1 MKKPIIITIIAIAVL
16 LFSADS
22 YAQRIARHDGAVSNH
37 SVSVQII
44 GAEYAYEQ
52 SFGGNFTLI
61 GRAGLMPV
69 GLDYYKDAVNFNAS
83 FTSALGVTLEPR
95 FYTSMQRRMMMG
107 RPSYNNASDFVG
119 LKTSILF
126 YDDTDLTLTPVY
138 GIRRSYGKHWFGE
151 FTGGAQFS
159 LVEGGLT
166 PHDQIRF
173 GFVF

>member
-1 MKKPIIITIIAIAVL
+1 MKNPFITLIIAFAAL
-16 LFSADS
+16 LFTTDS
-22 YAQRIARHDGAVSNH
+22 YAQRIARHNGAVSNH

-83 FTSALGVTLEPR
+83 FSSAFGVTLEPR
-95 FYTSMQRRMMMG
+95 FYTSMQRRAMMR

-119 LKTSILF
+119 LKTSLLF
-126 YDDTDLTLTPVY
+126 YDDNDVTLTPVY
-138 GIRRSYGKHWFGE
+138 GIRRSYGRHWFGE
-151 FTGGAQFS
+151 LTGGAQFS
-159 LVEGGLT
+159 LVRGGLT
-166 PHDQIRF
+166 PHAQIRF